1 MGYYLTLRAISTP
14 ILFFV
19 LREALLTEDH
29 VLSTTLHKVYYFG
42 FFATYLATAVL
53 LFFICIEVF
62 RSALAAFPGITKLAI
77 VIFRWAA
84 VVSVI
89 VSLSSISYT
98 HRGLRIIPDIS
109 YGLMHSVSVLELC
122 LLAFLCLSM
131 NALRLTVRDLSF
143 GIALGFGVMSSG
155 DFIVASWISR
165 VASYNDPV
173 QFVYEALIL
182 ATLAIWMALLRSA
195 GARAQAGPDAGEL
208 DDLSLERNRLRTGPH
223 GNQGRRAAACQQL
236 LPFRCG
242 ARGGEGAGAEHEGPR
257 VRDVRTG
264 NREQGV
270 GNRKTKGLGDCRGL
284 LILERKFSLVSD
296 WRLVTPS
303 PARSRRSVRGGRGQ

>member
-1 MGYYLTLRAISTP
+1 MSLNFAMSAMNAGEFLLWAVLACFFWSKGLHRRFPAMGYYVALRAISTP
-14 ILFFV
+14 ILMFV
-19 LREALLTEDH
+19 LHEESQPWGQDRLAILG
-29 VLSTTLHKVYYFG
+29 KIYYFG
-42 FFATYLATAVL
+42 FFTTYLAAVVL

-98 HRGLRIIPDIS
+98 NPSLHIIADIS

-143 GIALGFGVMSSG
+143 GIALGFGVLSSG

-165 VASYNDPV
+165 VGSHNDPV
-173 QFVYEALIL
+173 QFIYESLIL
-182 ATLAIWMALLRSA
+182 ATLSIWMVYSVLPEPVRQPILMPTNSTIYRWNEIASALGHTGTRVAVQQPANSFFLTDVENVVEKVLSRNLKS
-195 GARAQAGPDAGEL
+195 RQSEL
-208 DDLSLERNRLRTGPH
+208 
-223 GNQGRRAAACQQL
+223 
-236 LPFRCG
+236 
-242 ARGGEGAGAEHEGPR
+242 
-257 VRDVRTG
+257 
-264 NREQGV
+264 
-270 GNRKTKGLGDCRGL
+270 
-284 LILERKFSLVSD
+284 
-296 WRLVTPS
+296 
-303 PARSRRSVRGGRGQ
+303 

>member
-1 MGYYLTLRAISTP
+1 MQLNFAMSAMNAGEFLLWAALAYFFWSKGLHRRFPAMGYYLILRAISTP

-42 FFATYLATAVL
+42 FFATYLATAAL

-98 HRGLRIIPDIS
+98 NRGLRIIPDIS

-143 GIALGFGVMSSG
+143 GIALGFGVLSSG
-155 DFIVASWISR
+155 DFIVASWISH
-165 VASYNDPV
+165 VVSYNAPV
-173 QFVYEALIL
+173 EFIYEALIL
-182 ATLAIWMALLRSA
+182 ATLAIWMTYCVLPEPVRKPILMPANSTIYRWNEIASALGHTGTRVAVQQPANSFFLSDVEHVVE
-195 GARAQAGPDAGEL
+195 GVLAR
-208 DDLSLERNRLRTGPH
+208 NMK
-223 GNQGRRAAACQQL
+223 GR
-236 LPFRCG
+236 
-242 ARGGEGAGAEHEGPR
+242 ESE
-257 VRDVRTG
+257 T
-264 NREQGV
+264 
-270 GNRKTKGLGDCRGL
+270 
-284 LILERKFSLVSD
+284 
-296 WRLVTPS
+296 
-303 PARSRRSVRGGRGQ
+303 